1 MSERNDVIM
10 KKDEVK
16 ALFEQF
22 EQATCYVDQIE
33 CWSARDLQKL
43 LGYSLW
49 QNFTNVIDKAK
60 AACENV
66 GQPVTDHFIDVNK
79 KVELGS
85 GATRDIDD
93 VMLTRYACYL
103 VAQNGDSKKPQIA
116 FAQTYFAVQT
126 RRMELVEQR
135 LLDVER
141 VKARAKLQETE
152 KKLSGVLYE
161 RGVNDQNFAVIRSK
175 GDQALFRLSTN
186 MMKNKMGVPQNRP
199 LADFLPTISI
209 KAKDFAAE
217 MTSVNVQSKDLHSET
232 AITREHV
239 DNNAAVRKMLTER
252 GIVPENLSPAEDV
265 KKVERRLAS
274 EEKKMVGKKK

>member
-1 MSERNDVIM
+1 M
-10 KKDEVK
+10 KKEDIQ
-16 ALFEQF
+16 ALFQNF
-22 EQATCYVDQIE
+22 EDAVCTIDDTE
-33 CWSARDLQKL
+33 CWSARDMQKL

-49 QNFTNVIDKAK
+49 QNFTNVINKAK

-66 GQPVTDHFIDVNK
+66 GQLISDHFIDVNK
-79 KVELGS
+79 KVDLGS
-85 GATRDIDD
+85 GAQREVDD

-103 VAQNGDSKKPQIA
+103 VAQNGDPKKPQIA

-126 RRMELVEQR
+126 RRAELIEQR
-135 LLDVER
+135 LLEVER

-152 KKLSGVLYE
+152 KKLSGILYE
-161 RGVNDQNFAVIRSK
+161 RGVNDKTFAIIRSK

-186 MMKNKMGVPQNRP
+186 MMKARMGMPQTRP

-217 MTSVNVQSKDLHSET
+217 MTSVNVQAKDLQGEAS
-232 AITREHV
+232 ITQEHV

-252 GIVPENLSPAEDV
+252 GIIPENLPPAEDV

-274 EEKKMVGKKK
+274 ESKKMLKGKK